1 MIKGDGEVGKTEEGC
16 VGGMVG
22 GLLLAVVMELL
33 QKVELQVA

>member
-1 MIKGDGEVGKTEEGC
+1 MIRGDGEVGKTEEGC